1 VLFFDVS
8 LLCKQKQKNNLK
20 LTIMKA
26 IAQILGMTENELKAF
41 YILKVNQARL
51 LGFTEMEAK
60 QIVKDTFKQ
69 IIIGK

>member
-1 VLFFDVS
+1 
-8 LLCKQKQKNNLK
+8 
-20 LTIMKA
+20 MKA